1 VNAGYS
7 REECSARD
15 LLRRHANTTKAP
27 PATKPPSTGEPE
39 ATAHPP
45 DAPTEAAAPSALRAP
60 ASRVVG
66 AVFPA
71 SPPVAGDASIPV
83 PAFALDTA
91 SLPASMGVKGAP
103 ASEAQPGIGVCVQ
116 PTTLLHSSEVQ
127 PSPSSQL
134 PHEAHVAAP
143 APVA

>member
-1 VNAGYS
+1 MLPLFRLGLGGRLGSGRQWMSWITLVDAV
-7 REECSARD
+7 SAI
-15 LLRRHANTTKAP
+15 L
-27 PATKPPSTGEPE
+27 
-39 ATAHPP
+39 
-45 DAPTEAAAPSALRAP
+45 
-60 ASRVVG
+60 
-66 AVFPA
+66 
-71 SPPVAGDASIPV
+71 
-83 PAFALDTA
+83 FALDTA